1 MPVREARL
9 LFEWADLYPG
19 ITPGVWHVAADLV
32 PLVLRHRLRDRQT
45 WEFSERILI
54 DGHFEFRGGWPRESG
69 ARVPSR
75 VEDG

>member
-19 ITPGVWHVAADLV
+19 ITPGVWYVAADLV
-32 PLVLRHRLRDRQT
+32 PIVLRYRLRARQS

-54 DGHFEFRGGWPRESG
+54 DGHFEFRGGRPREPG
-69 ARVPSR
+69 ARVATR